1 MAESEEEILEAAK
14 RFFERFGPNAHSEA
28 KKMEKDAILQ
38 RDAEAIRY
46 WRDLIAA
53 FSRVQP

>member
-1 MAESEEEILEAAK
+1 MAESEEEILQAAK
-14 RFFERFGPNAHSEA
+14 HFIERFGPNAHSEA
-28 KKMEKDAILQ
+28 KKMERDATLQ
-38 RDAEAIRY
+38 RDAEAITY